1 MLLCM
6 NSYAQE
12 QPTPAQSM
20 TKQDYIQKS
29 KNQKTTAWI
38 MLGGGTA
45 MAVGGMVWVVNNLF
59 EPDQGESVVFFM
71 GLGAMIGSIPLFIA
85 SGRNAR
91 KAADMSVNLKL
102 ERPVVVQGHIIS
114 RQYLPAVSLQIGL
127 R

>member
-1 MLLCM
+1 MKKLLLIISVMLLCM

-12 QPTPAQSM
+12 QPAPAQSM

-71 GLGAMIGSIPLFIA
+71 GLGAMIGSIPCL
-85 SGRNAR
+85 
-91 KAADMSVNLKL
+91 L
-102 ERPVVVQGHIIS
+102 
-114 RQYLPAVSLQIGL
+114 RQAVMPGKQRIYPSILNWRDL
-127 R
+127 W